1 MPSLTTVSLSD
12 FICRQIPEVKLPY
25 RKVSYGSPGTGVR
38 LGHSGS
44 WNLRLPQS
52 IWDDS
57 KAIIDYFFT
66 SRTTSTLYDFE
77 HNLDSSWGTDLETS
91 PEYTRYYQAFEVI
104 DPRLPPPTVQT
115 GAALA
120 GVPSLGPSDL

>member
-1 MPSLTTVSLSD
+1 MPSFINVSLND
-12 FICRQIPEVKLPY
+12 FMPSTVLEVKLPY
-25 RKVSYGSPGTGVR
+25 RKVSYGSPGTGIR

-44 WNLRLPQS
+44 WNLALPRAVWDNLKATIEYFFASRLP
-52 IWDDS
+52 
-57 KAIIDYFFT
+57 
-66 SRTTSTLYDFE
+66 STLYDFE
-77 HNLDSSWGTDLETS
+77 HNLDSSWGTNLETS
-91 PEYTRYYQAFEVI
+91 REYTRYYQAFEPI